1 MKYTQVRADAFQ
13 TLQMN
18 AGIMVDSF
26 NPATGVIGNILGAT
40 TGGFAFASNPTYQD
54 FGEDVD
60 NVPPN
65 TWQLKR
71 IQYYDPAVSGTF
83 LTVTAARAKN
93 LIGAADIDAE
103 DNTHVVPRNIL
114 KEADF
119 ADVWVIGDYSDVN
132 TGANAGFLAL
142 HLMKVLN
149 TAGIQW
155 QSTKDGKGQ
164 FSFDYHGHY
173 DLADID
179 TVPFEIYC
187 KSGSEEATT
196 PYVHLNK
203 HTITIEKDDTYTLS
217 ATKYPSDA
225 SVTWTSGSDSVAT
238 VTSGGVVS
246 GEDAGN
252 TIVTASITKDGVTYN
267 DTCTVI
273 VTAASE

>member
-18 AGIMVDSF
+18 AGIIVDSF
-26 NPATGVIGNILGAT
+26 NPATGVIGNILGST

-65 TWQLKR
+65 TWQLKK
-71 IQYYDPAVSGTF
+71 ILYFDPSVSGTF
-83 LTVTAARAKN
+83 LTVTASHARS
-93 LIGAADIDAE
+93 LTGAADVDS
-103 DNTHVVPRNIL
+103 DDSTHVIPRNSL
-114 KEADF
+114 KSSDF

-132 TGANAGFLAL
+132 TGAEAGYMAV
-142 HLMKVLN
+142 HLMNVLN
-149 TAGIQW
+149 TAGVQW
-155 QSTKDGKGQ
+155 QSNKDGKGQ
-164 FSFDYHGHY
+164 FSFEYHGHY

-187 KSGSEEATT
+187 KSGTETKT
-196 PYVHLNK
+196 PYVLLDK
-203 HTITIEKDDTYTLS
+203 HTITVDENDTYTLNVE
-217 ATKYPSDA
+217 KYPA
-225 SVTWTSGSDSVAT
+225 NATVTWTSGSNLVAT
-238 VTSGGVVS
+238 VSNGVVTAE
-246 GEDAGN
+246 GEGN
-252 TIVTASITKDGVTYN
+252 TIITASITQDGVTYN

>member
-26 NPATGVIGNILGAT
+26 DPTTGEIGNILGAT

-83 LTVTAARAKN
+83 LTVTAARVKS
-93 LIGAADIDAE
+93 LTGAADVDTN
-103 DNTHVVPRNIL
+103 DSTHVVPRNIL

-132 TGANAGFLAL
+132 TGNNAGYLAL
-142 HLMKVLN
+142 HLIKVLN

-164 FSFDYHGHY
+164 FSFEYHGHY
-173 DLADID
+173 DLTDID
-179 TVPFEIYC
+179 TVPLEIYRNA
-187 KSGSEEATT
+187 GSEEAVS
-196 PYVHLNK
+196 PYVRLDK
-203 HTITIEKDDTYTLS
+203 HTINVEKDGTYTLHAS
-217 ATKYPSDA
+217 VYPA
-225 SVTWTSGSDSVAT
+225 GTAVTWTSGSSSVAT
-238 VTSGGVVS
+238 VANGVVT
-246 GEDAGN
+246 GEGAGN
-252 TIVTASITKDGVTYN
+252 TIITAAITKDGVTYN

-273 VTAASE
+273 VTTAS

>member
-26 NPATGVIGNILGAT
+26 NPTTGTFGNILGAT
-40 TGGFAFASNPTYQD
+40 TGGFAFSSNPSYQD

-65 TWQLKR
+65 TWQLKK
-71 IQYYDPAVSGTF
+71 IQYFEPAVSGTF
-83 LTVTAARAKN
+83 LTVDGARAKS
-93 LIGAADIDAE
+93 LIGAADIDSE
-103 DNTHVVPRNIL
+103 NNTHIIPRNIL
-114 KEADF
+114 KEEDF

-132 TGANAGFLAL
+132 TGSNAGFLAV

-149 TAGIQW
+149 TSGIQW

-164 FSFDYHGHY
+164 FSFEFHGHY
-173 DLADID
+173 DLTNID

-187 KSGSEEATT
+187 KAGSEEAAS
-196 PYVHLNK
+196 PYVILDR
-203 HTITIEKDDTYTLS
+203 HTINIEEDGTYTLHAS
-217 ATKYPSDA
+217 LYPLDA
-225 SVTWTSGSDSVAT
+225 SVEWESGDTSVAT
-238 VTSGGVVS
+238 VDNGVVT
-246 GEDAGN
+246 GEGDGN
-252 TIVTASITKDGVTYN
+252 TIITVTITKDGVSYS

-273 VTAASE
+273 VTATE

>member
-13 TLQMN
+13 TLQVN

-71 IQYYDPAVSGTF
+71 IQYFDPAVSGTF
-83 LTVTAARAKN
+83 LTVTTSHARS
-93 LIGAADIDAE
+93 LTGAADVDS
-103 DNTHVVPRNIL
+103 DDSTHVVPRNIL
-114 KEADF
+114 KASDF
-119 ADVWVIGDYSDVN
+119 ANIWVIGDYSDVN
-132 TGANAGFLAL
+132 TGADAGYMAV
-142 HLMKVLN
+142 HLMNVLN

-155 QSTKDGKGQ
+155 QSNKDGKGQ
-164 FSFDYHGHY
+164 FSFDFHGHY
-173 DLADID
+173 DLTDID

-187 KSGSEEATT
+187 KSGTETKT
-196 PYVHLNK
+196 PYVLLDK
-203 HTITIEKDDTYTLS
+203 HTVTIEEDDTVTLNVE
-217 ATKYPSDA
+217 KYPADA
-225 SVTWTSGSDSVAT
+225 TVTWTSNSNLVAT
-238 VTSGGVVS
+238 VSNGVVTAE
-246 GEDAGN
+246 GEGN
-252 TIVTASITKDGVTYN
+252 TIITASITQDGVTYT

-273 VTAASE
+273 VTEAE